1 MRFGYLF
8 IYICNSGNAVYFNT
22 LLQEKIIMNIMKNF
36 YNLYK
41 DFIDKEVIDLLES
54 NELQKDV
61 ISTEILE
68 KTIELFYNNILKII
82 TLRNEFR
89 EKEFFKI
96 GNHIEID
103 KEYDILD
110 SIKYDEHLSIPNYD
124 HLKLNDIKILSEYAF
139 YLYKLILSYNAELT
153 IRRRDDY
160 EKIGNSKFKAL
171 FEGKIT
177 IDEAK
182 KEIIDKNNVI
192 NKIKR
197 SFFLLGFKIKKIF
210 FYFYSF

>member
-1 MRFGYLF
+1 
-8 IYICNSGNAVYFNT
+8 
-22 LLQEKIIMNIMKNF
+22 MKNF

-171 FEGKIT
+171 FEGKNEYDIHDYTLT
-177 IDEAK
+177 INIPVSVYTGPDRTSPVPYTYRKVPAW
-182 KEIIDKNNVI
+182 
-192 NKIKR
+192 
-197 SFFLLGFKIKKIF
+197 S
-210 FYFYSF
+210 